1 MPDYPPGS
9 IYRNH
14 LTSTGQ
20 TMDVST
26 GATIKDFNVAKS
38 TAGSTTIKNHGVTF
52 INTTHTRV
60 IQDPVKGSIKT
71 LIFHGTTKPMV
82 VRTALARINNTTD
95 RAIQVTL
102 TSATGKLEGYEVR
115 LYGLSTTRWLMGG
128 APNMVTLKLS
138 SST

>member
-1 MPDYPPGS
+1 
-9 IYRNH
+9 
-14 LTSTGQ
+14 
-20 TMDVST
+20 MDVST
-26 GATIKDFNVAKS
+26 GATIKDFNVARS
-38 TAGSTTIKNHGVTF
+38 TAGSTAIKNHGVTF
-52 INTTHTRV
+52 INTTHVRAIEAPT
-60 IQDPVKGSIKT
+60 KGCIKT

-82 VRTALARINNTTD
+82 AKAIGAKINNTTD
-95 RAIQVTL
+95 LAVQVTL